1 MPEIM
6 KKSIL
11 VALIGSGLFIII
23 TGSSMGVPYHDPS
36 VNNSNALINPQEK
49 KETVVKTVYA
59 CPMHSEIVQ
68 EKAGK
73 CPKCGMD
80 LKAREV
86 RSDVY
91 ICPMHPEVAQSKK
104 GKCPK
109 CGMDLALREPQKNL
123 NKAKK

>member
-1 MPEIM
+1 M

-11 VALIGSGLFIII
+11 VALIGSGIFIIM
-23 TGSSMGVPYHDPS
+23 TGSSMRVPYHDLS

-49 KETVVKTVYA
+49 KETVVKTVYT

-80 LKAREV
+80 LKARQV

-91 ICPMHPEVAQSKK
+91 NCPMHPEVAQSKK

-109 CGMDLALREPQKNL
+109 CGMALALKEP
-123 NKAKK
+123 AKKSESTKK